1 MGDYISEMTGDELQR
16 NLRDAYGMT
25 SALNREIEM
34 LNSVRAKQAARID
47 DLEKLT
53 GMMEQIRLHDEH
65 TKALTAENAKLR
77 AQLAEAV
84 ELLTEGFEISYEGA
98 PDEYDLDEWYARTFK
113 VLSDNNALSHSPEW
127 YDLDP
132 ENTDPSSWD
141 DTDKW
146 IPDRW

>member
-77 AQLAEAV
+77 EQLAEAV
-84 ELLTEGFEISYEGA
+84 MALKQIAGVTMSMVVNVQHLA
-98 PDEYDLDEWYARTFK
+98 DERGRIARAY
-113 VLSDNNALSHSPEW
+113 LAQHE
-127 YDLDP
+127 
-132 ENTDPSSWD
+132 
-141 DTDKW
+141 DTDN
-146 IPDRW
+146 DD